1 MSPELTLRL
10 ALTGLYGLVVVG
22 LFVAVPLVAWRAR
35 PLPARSLREGAAC
48 AALVWA
54 LQLPGLVVYARYYDA
69 GPLLQDEFAPPFVD
83 ALAPD
88 LAWAMLAAGLTSA
101 LIMGIWRVFAWP
113 VAIVVH
119 ETVAFPFVRGGEAR
133 PWGSALAL
141 GLGLGLMGV
150 ALSIGLGPG
159 PDSIAAEAPDLFPGL
174 PDSWPT
180 RLALG
185 ATGGVAAAMSEELLF
200 RGILQRALLRR
211 MPAAGA
217 VALAA
222 TVVAC
227 GHALTPHLPW
237 VDMLRAGMFAAAF
250 GALAH
255 RHGLESSLLAHIVMA
270 LVMTAGTLWA

>member
-10 ALTGLYGLVVVG
+10 ALIGLYGLVVVS
-22 LFVAVPLVAWRAR
+22 LFVAVPIVAWRAR

-54 LQLPGLVVYARYYDA
+54 LQVPGLAMHARYYDA
-69 GPLLQDEFAPPFVD
+69 GPLLQDELAPPFVE

-88 LAWAMLAAGLTSA
+88 LAWAMLAAGLGSA
-101 LIMGIWRVFAWP
+101 LLMGIWRVFAWP

-119 ETVAFPFVRGGEAR
+119 DGAAFPWVRGGEAR

-141 GLGLGLMGV
+141 GLGLGLVDV
-150 ALSIGLGPG
+150 ALSVGLGPG

-174 PDSWPT
+174 PDSWPV

-185 ATGGVAAAMSEELLF
+185 TTGGVAAAMSEELLF
-200 RGILQRALLRR
+200 RGILQRTFLRW
-211 MPAAGA
+211 MPAAAA

-237 VDMLRAGMFAAAF
+237 VDMLRAGAFAAAL
-250 GALAH
+250 GVLAH
-255 RHGLESSLLAHIVMA
+255 RHGLESSLLAHIVLA
-270 LVMTAGTLWA
+270 LVMVVGTLWA